1 MECRTNMPAVDAIFG
16 MDVFSHVF
24 PIFSLNEDSVPS
36 ACRVLAFFMSAGFFF
51 FPSLEPELYVHM
63 PLALKPKPR
72 QFMMSG
78 NEEGAEQKEL
88 MELFMGPNFTK
99 VTGASGWEDFL
110 TPTIQDVDP
119 NYIRRFVSFLLGE
132 VPHRDGLGTLSCSLS
147 CFTAVGH
154 FGRSSTELKLY
165 EAMLSDTLCM

>member
-1 MECRTNMPAVDAIFG
+1 MRIVSPRHAEYWR
-16 MDVFSHVF
+16 FSCQQ
-24 PIFSLNEDSVPS
+24 
-36 ACRVLAFFMSAGFFF
+36 AFF

-110 TPTIQDVDP
+110 IPTIQDVDP
-119 NYIRRFVSFLLGE
+119 NYIRRFVSRCRTGT
-132 VPHRDGLGTLSCSLS
+132 GLGL
-147 CFTAVGH
+147 
-154 FGRSSTELKLY
+154 
-165 EAMLSDTLCM
+165 